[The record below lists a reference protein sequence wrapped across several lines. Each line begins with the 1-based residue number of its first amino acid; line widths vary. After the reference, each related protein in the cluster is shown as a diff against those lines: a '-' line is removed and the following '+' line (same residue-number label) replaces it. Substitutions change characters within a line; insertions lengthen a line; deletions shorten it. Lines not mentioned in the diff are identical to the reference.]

1 MTKLEQATALLKAD
15 LWLEEVE
22 RHLAKRLSPHSLV
35 LCEVTAARAAVRV
48 VLAEMAGRPDEL
60 AAARSAWAARPLG

>member
-15 LWLEEVE
+15 LWLESVE
-22 RHLAKRLSPHSLV
+22 RQLAIRPNSLAS
-35 LCEVTAARAAVRV
+35 CEMASARAAVRV